1 MKKHVVL
8 LLAIA
13 VVLTV
18 LAGCGS
24 QSTTTQEAVAYPTK
38 EINLVIPYDAGGAN
52 DRSARMISSI
62 SEQQKLTDVSII
74 VSNISGAGTKNGI
87 SAVVK
92 ADPDGYTL
100 LVHHNAMVTAAAL
113 GQLEDDLQWQNS
125 LRPIAQILET
135 PLTFAVLADSRWATM
150 QELVDEIIAKPGEIK
165 FGFPGINSPQAFAFQ
180 NIISAFA
187 EQGKPLDVHYVYYE
201 GGSAVKTALLNG
213 EIDVMPGIT
222 MDTVPSAVDGLYR
235 ILSVVTDNRLEA
247 LPDVPTFSECGYAMP
262 STTDGALRMCVW
274 APKNTPDS
282 VVEYLEN
289 FLKTVYDTEEWQA
302 FIAENSAIAVFRT
315 GDEVKDV
322 FTADAETYNAIAADL
337 QKSAA

>member
-1 MKKHVVL
+1 MKKLVL
-8 LLAIA
+8 CLL
-13 VVLTV
+13 VLALMLTA
-18 LAGCGS
+18 LAGCGN
-24 QSTTTQEAVAYPTK
+24 QSASKEDSYPSK
-38 EINLVIPYDAGGAN
+38 EITLVIPYDAGGAN

-62 SEQQKLTDVSII
+62 AEQQKLTGVSII
-74 VSNISGAGTKNGI
+74 VSNIPGAGTKNGI
-87 SAVVK
+87 SSVVK

-113 GQLEDDLQWQNS
+113 GQLEADLQWQNG

-135 PLTFAVLADSRWATM
+135 PLTFAVLSESRWATM
-150 QELVDEIIAKPGEIK
+150 QDLVNEILEKPGEVK

-187 EQGKPLDVHYVYYE
+187 EQGMTLDVHYVYYE

-222 MDTVPSAVDGLYR
+222 MDTVPGALDGLYR
-235 ILSVVTDNRLEA
+235 ILSVVTDNRLAA
-247 LPDVPTFSECGYAMP
+247 LPDVPTFGECGYKMP

-274 APKNTPDS
+274 APINTPDK

-289 FLKTVYDTEEWQA
+289 FLQTVYNTKEWQA
-302 FIAENSAIAVFRT
+302 FIEENSAIAVYRT
-315 GDEVKDV
+315 ADEVKEV
-322 FTADAETYNAIAADL
+322 FTADAETYNAIVAEL
-337 QKSAA
+337 QKSAS